1 MVVIKKDGD
10 GVKRLCAV
18 LVACVVM
25 WYSVITAP
33 VIRVSASDSALGDW
47 ANSFVIGQIKS
58 QIKNA
63 IISNFSSADQ
73 TTLNILD
80 AELGF
85 CMALGQDVWAME
97 NEIDDFSINGQ
108 TFQVLSG
115 VCYIPVD
122 GTNELCTCT
131 MTFSPSGLVCRSD
144 YGVYAVVR
152 GVTGTSPWLSWTSNS
167 CIYHLTG
174 SSSNRFLLYSG
185 SYFDNPTPCETQYF
199 TNSSFTFSWFSS
211 GNPPVVSQNS
221 WNYESSSISGYCQ
234 SILRTNLQPISV
246 DTSSDDITT
255 VMSAYK
261 SSLGSQLGITVDDID
276 DIWTLP
282 DEIPEDPTDSSSPC
296 GCQRFTLPPEWVE
309 SDVVELETD
318 HYEVPFESMVADP
331 FDYLVSPYTQTS
343 TETVRGATK
352 SVPISPPTP
361 QYQVF
366 PSSGNVQETAVGFV
380 NLAYTLLNRSGL
392 DYVIGIAVFGLCV
405 SLLVL

>member
-1 MVVIKKDGD
+1 MGVIKKVGD

-33 VIRVSASDSALGDW
+33 VFPVSASDSALGDW
-47 ANSFVIGQIKS
+47 AGSFVISQIKS

-73 TTLNILD
+73 TTLDILD

-85 CMALGQDVWAME
+85 CMALGQDVWAMQHD
-97 NEIDDFSINGQ
+97 IDDYTINGT
-108 TFQVLSG
+108 TFSVLSG
-115 VCYIPVD
+115 VCYVSVD
-122 GTNELCTCT
+122 GVNVLSTASLT
-131 MTFSPSGLVCRSD
+131 MSTSGICGRAD
-144 YGVYAVVR
+144 NGVYFCWRPEAEHVPSIAFASGR
-152 GVTGTSPWLSWTSNS
+152 CTLYPGSPPQRWTS
-167 CIYHLTG
+167 
-174 SSSNRFLLYSG
+174 YS
-185 SYFDNPTPCETQYF
+185 SYFDTTSPYTGDSKWGSCICYWSSSTIPFLTPSYY
-199 TNSSFTFSWFSS
+199 NVHSVSFTM
-211 GNPPVVSQNS
+211 NS
-221 WNYESSSISGYCQ
+221 F
-234 SILRTNLQPISV
+234 LRTNLQPISV
-246 DTSSDDITT
+246 DTSSDDIST
-255 VMSAYK
+255 VMSGYK
-261 SSLGSQLGITVDDID
+261 SSLASQLGITVDDVNEV
-276 DIWTLP
+276 WTLP
-282 DEIPEDPTDSSSPC
+282 DVIPDDPTEPTNPC
-296 GCQRFTLPPEWVE
+296 GCQPFSLPPEWVQ
-309 SDVVELETD
+309 SDVVELQTD

-343 TETVRGATK
+343 TETVRGAMKT
-352 SVPISPPTP
+352 VPISPPTP